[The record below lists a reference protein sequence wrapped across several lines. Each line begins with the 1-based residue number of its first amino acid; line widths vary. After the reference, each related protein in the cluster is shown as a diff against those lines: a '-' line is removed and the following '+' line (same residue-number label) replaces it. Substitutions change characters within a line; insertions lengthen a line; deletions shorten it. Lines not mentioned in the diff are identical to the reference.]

1 MRTDGPLVIAL
12 DGSPHSAQTLAW
24 GLAEATIR
32 GADVLLARV
41 FEEPHNVAQWGR
53 YPMVAADLGWDV
65 EAKQYLADQLDRESA
80 LHPTLALETA
90 LLHGPAV
97 PVLQELSKDAQLLVV
112 GGSGHVGGMGIGSV
126 SDQLAARSR
135 CPVVI
140 VRNPET
146 TDLGA
151 PVVVGVDG
159 SPSSLDAARAAG
171 LEAALRGVPLH
182 VVRARPAVTAL
193 YGLGL
198 ATASFGPGVSGD
210 DTDPD
215 RDAVERAVADLRVQH
230 PGLDVRLTVV
240 VQDPAHAIVLAAR
253 SAQLVV
259 VGSRGLGTLAGL
271 LLGAVSRAVVR
282 TAPVSVLVQHD
293 GAAS

>member
-24 GLAEATIR
+24 GLAEATVR
-32 GADVLLARV
+32 RTDVLLTRV
-41 FEEPHNVAQWGR
+41 YEEPHSVAQWGR

-65 EAKQYLADQLDRESA
+65 EAKQYLADQLERESA
-80 LHPTLALETA
+80 RHPALDLDTA

-97 PVLQELSKDAQLLVV
+97 PVLQELSTDAQLLVV
-112 GGSGHVGGMGIGSV
+112 GASGHAGGMGIGSV
-126 SDQLAARSR
+126 SDQLAARAR
-135 CPVVI
+135 CPVVV
-140 VRNPET
+140 VRNHET
-146 TDLGA
+146 TDRGA

-159 SPSSLDAARAAG
+159 SPSSLDAARVAG
-171 LEAALRGVPLH
+171 LEAVLRGVPLH
-182 VVRARPAVTAL
+182 VVHARPAVTAL

-198 ATASFGPGVSGD
+198 PVAAFGPGVIVED
-210 DTDPD
+210 PEPD
-215 RDAVERAVADLRVQH
+215 RATVERAVAELRAAH
-230 PGLDVRLTVV
+230 PGLDVRLTIV

-253 SAQLVV
+253 AAQLVV

-282 TAPVSVLVQHD
+282 TAPVSVLVLHD
-293 GAAS
+293 GAGS